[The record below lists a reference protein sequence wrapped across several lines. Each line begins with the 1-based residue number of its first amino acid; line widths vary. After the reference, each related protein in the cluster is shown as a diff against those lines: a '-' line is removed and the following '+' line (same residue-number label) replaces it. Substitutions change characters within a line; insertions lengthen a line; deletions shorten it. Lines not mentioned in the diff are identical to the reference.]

1 MVQGTRWCFTLNNH
15 TIGEINDI
23 ESAYDD
29 GFCKYLVYG
38 FESGQLGT
46 PHLQGFVIFTQT
58 KTLRTAKNLLGSP
71 RLHLELARGTS
82 LQASEYCKKE
92 GNFREYGVL
101 PRSQGKR
108 TDLEAFAEWV
118 VGCDKKPTEEEVAR
132 TFPVIYLKCGRCM
145 QLVEKLYPPATIVQ
159 PDAVPRRG
167 WQTRLQTLLE
177 EEPSPRK
184 ILFVV
189 DEEGNSGKTWFC
201 DWWSA
206 RYPAE
211 TQVLSNGRQLDLFYL
226 IDESKQY
233 FFFDI
238 PRSQSEFLQ
247 YPVLEKLKDR
257 RIMSTKYNGRC
268 KILTHQPHVVVFMN
282 ESPDRSKLSTDRYHI
297 MRIRNLRVN
306 RVLDFNGGTI
316 EDYDTQ
322 FNEHMTEH

>member
-1 MVQGTRWCFTLNNH
+1 MVQGTRWCFTLNNY
-15 TIGEINDI
+15 TALDVQLLDTQFQNGGI
-23 ESAYDD
+23 
-29 GFCKYLVYG
+29 KYLIYG
-38 FESGQLGT
+38 FESGLSGT
-46 PHLQGFVIFTQT
+46 PHLQGFVIFEAT
-58 KTLRTAKNLLGSP
+58 KTLRSVKRILSERA
-71 RLHLELARGTS
+71 HFELTRGTS
-82 LQASEYCKKE
+82 QQASDYCKKE
-92 GNFREYGVL
+92 GNYREYGVL
-101 PRSQGKR
+101 PRSAGKR
-108 TDLEAFAEWV
+108 TDLEAFAQWV
-118 VGCDKKPTEEEVAR
+118 IGCDRKPTEEEVAR
-132 TFPVIYLKCGRCM
+132 QFPVIYLKCGRCM
-145 QLVEKLYPPATIVQ
+145 QLVERLYPPATLVQ

-167 WQTRLQTLLE
+167 WQTRLSSLLE

-184 ILFVV
+184 IIFIV

-226 IDESKQY
+226 IDESKQF

-268 KILTHQPHVVVFMN
+268 KILTYLPHVVVFMN
-282 ESPDRSKLSTDRYHI
+282 ESPDRTKLSSDRYHVL
-297 MRIRNLRVN
+297 RIRNLRVN

-322 FNEHMTEH
+322 FNEHMVYI